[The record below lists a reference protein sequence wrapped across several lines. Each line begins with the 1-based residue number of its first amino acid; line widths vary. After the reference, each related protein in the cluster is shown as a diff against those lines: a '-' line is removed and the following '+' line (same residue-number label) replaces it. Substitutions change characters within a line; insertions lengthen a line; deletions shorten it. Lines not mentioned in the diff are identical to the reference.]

1 MRGVGIKV
9 SGSRV
14 GGVRVGFSG
23 LGRRDVQ
30 QITLA
35 YSHLMVGPISFPYG
49 TFKKCLG
56 PKPCK
61 P

>member
-49 TFKKCLG
+49 TFKNV
-56 PKPCK
+56 
-61 P
+61 